1 MKKEREQFV
10 LPDLCDE
17 FPDLVQVATPMFRNY
32 GGRCS
37 FGGEIVTIKCHE
49 DNSLVAEQVNE
60 PGLGKV
66 LVVDGGGSL
75 RCGLLGDNLAQK
87 AADNGWEGIVI
98 YGCIRD
104 VDIVSEIG
112 LGVQA
117 LASNPLKSDKRNIG
131 LFGEVLSFA
140 DLTFLPGHYVYA
152 DNNGL
157 LVSARRLTAEID
169 VAVS

>member
-1 MKKEREQFV
+1 MPIERTQYV
-10 LPDLCDE
+10 LPDLCDD
-17 FPDLVQVATPMFRNY
+17 FADFVQVATPLFRSF
-32 GGRCS
+32 GGRSS

-60 PGLGKV
+60 PGEGKV

-87 AADNGWEGIVI
+87 AFENCWEGIVV

-104 VDIVSEIG
+104 VDIISEID

-117 LASNPLKSDKRNIG
+117 LASNPMKSVKRNIG
-131 LFGEVLSFA
+131 LLGEVLSFA
-140 DLTFLPGHYVYA
+140 GIKFVPGQYA
-152 DNNGL
+152 YGDNNGL
-157 LVSARRLTAEID
+157 LVSVKCLDGSGEG
-169 VAVS
+169 